1 MKVLTGYNDPQY
13 AKLKKAFQAV
23 VRGANIM
30 TPELVGYAKIPNG
43 VVEISTGTKFLGL
56 ELYGITVVQ
65 DNRKADSLCKCC
77 NSMEEVNAYIQ
88 ELNKKA

>member
-30 TPELVGYAKIPNG
+30 TPELVGYATIPNG
-43 VVEISTGTKFLGL
+43 VAEICKGDGFGGGTI
-56 ELYGITVVQ
+56 YGVTVVLG
-65 DNRKADSLCKCC
+65 NKKANDLSKCC
-77 NSMEEVNAYIQ
+77 FSMEEVNEYIQ